1 MRIVVVSA
9 YLLLLLLRPA
19 LLRAEDTPASIL
31 EHTRSVYA
39 ALTSYS
45 DTGTVLKEYTQT
57 SRDETRFSTYFT
69 RAPRHFLFDYRKPA
83 GDRLVVWGDPEAF
96 HAWWKATAQVTEYPN
111 PNNTNAITL
120 NDFPT
125 GGAVTKIP
133 PLLYSKASLPGA
145 MQRFEPKPMAATD
158 DVVGHKCYRLEG
170 TTSDTYGTTG
180 NQVNV
185 RNLTVWID
193 ASSYL
198 VRKILEQA
206 PAAPGTL
213 NRVTT
218 TFDPQANP
226 KLNDQLFQFAAP
238 R

>member
-1 MRIVVVSA
+1 MRLIFLPA
-9 YLLLLLLRPA
+9 YLLLLMLRPA
-19 LLRAEDTPASIL
+19 LLCAEDSPVAIL

-45 DTGTVLKEYTQT
+45 DVGTVLTEYSMT
-57 SRDETRFSTYFT
+57 SRDQTRFSTYFT
-69 RAPRHFLFDYRKPA
+69 RVPRHFLFDYRKPA
-83 GDRLVVWGDPEAF
+83 GDRLVIWGDPAAF
-96 HAWWKATAQVTEYPN
+96 HVWWKATAQVMEYPN
-111 PNNTNAITL
+111 PNNANAITL

-125 GGAVTKIP
+125 GGAATKIP
-133 PLLYSKASLPGA
+133 VLLYSKANLPGA
-145 MQRFEPKPMAATD
+145 LQRFEPKSMTMQ
-158 DVVGHKCYRLEG
+158 DVTGHKCYRLEG
-170 TTSDTYGTTG
+170 TTSDTYGATG

-185 RNLTVWID
+185 RSLTVWID

-198 VRKILEQA
+198 VRKIVEQA
-206 PAAPGTL
+206 PAAPKML

-226 KLNDQLFQFAAP
+226 KLNDQVFEFAVP